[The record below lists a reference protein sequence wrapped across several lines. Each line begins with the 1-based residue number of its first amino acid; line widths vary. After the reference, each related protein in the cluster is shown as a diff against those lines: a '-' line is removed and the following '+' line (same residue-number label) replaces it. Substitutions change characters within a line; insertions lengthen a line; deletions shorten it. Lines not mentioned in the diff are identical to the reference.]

1 MASHEKWGR
10 IFFCPTPLGNLKDI
24 TLRVLEVLQQVD
36 GIVCE
41 DTRVTLKLL
50 THYQIRKPLFS
61 YRSQNRTS
69 ATRKILELLKS
80 GKNLA
85 FVSDAGMP
93 GIQDPGCDLIRV
105 LQEEGLD
112 FEVLPGPSSLLLG
125 VVYAAFPDPGFTF
138 LGFLPRKGS
147 ERKRFLEKGLSSPFS
162 VVIYESPHRLQETLK
177 DIREM
182 VEDSRR
188 VVLVRELTK
197 FHEEI
202 QRGTIGE
209 VLCDVSSR
217 TIKGEVVLIV
227 EGKKKEEDGSFPLE
241 KLVKALEKRGLTK
254 KEIVEVLNEGLSV
267 KKGLIKR
274 SFKEC

>member
-1 MASHEKWGR
+1 MTSHEGWGR
-10 IFFCPTPLGNLKDI
+10 VFFCPTPLGNLRDI
-24 TLRVLEVLQQVD
+24 TLRVLEILQQVD
-36 GIVCE
+36 AIICE

-61 YRSQNRTS
+61 YRSQNRTY
-69 ATRKILELLKS
+69 ATRRIMELLKS

-125 VVYAAFPDPGFTF
+125 VLYAAFPDPGFTF
-138 LGFLPRKGS
+138 LGFLPRKGG
-147 ERKRFLEKGLSSPFS
+147 ERKRLLKKSLSSPFS
-162 VVIYESPHRLQETLK
+162 VVLYESPHRLRETLQ
-177 DIREM
+177 DIREI
-182 VEDSRR
+182 VEDSRK

-202 QRGTIGE
+202 QRGTIGDM
-209 VLCDVSSR
+209 LLDISSR
-217 TIKGEVVLIV
+217 TIKGEIILIV
-227 EGKKKEEDGSFPLE
+227 EGKKEEEDVPFPLE
-241 KLVKALEKRGLTK
+241 KFVKVLEKRGLTR
-254 KEIVEVLNEGLSV
+254 KEIVDILSEGLSV
-267 KKGLIKR
+267 KKGFIKR
-274 SFKEC
+274 SFGEE